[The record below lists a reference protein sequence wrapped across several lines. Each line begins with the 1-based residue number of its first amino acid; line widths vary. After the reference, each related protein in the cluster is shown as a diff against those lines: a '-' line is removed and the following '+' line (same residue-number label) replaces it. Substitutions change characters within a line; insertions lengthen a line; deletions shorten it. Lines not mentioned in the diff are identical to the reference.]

1 MVRTLRCGRSNPGS
15 NPGLGNGD
23 LFFFRLFLKNPKF
36 CCIQKCV
43 SDLFIFL
50 HQNKVRYVL
59 FLYRKMPESEKRKLL
74 IFSDNNCKKCGQ
86 NRSGPKKFEKVRTEV
101 NSWNQFHEIFTEY
114 FPLKLITLILLVIL
128 NSKLQIRIK
137 IWPAVPQNKN
147 FLDDVNFRE
156 TQKLCWLYK
165 NIHYSLQKEIP
176 M

>member
-15 NPGLGNGD
+15 NPGLGNLD
-23 LFFFRLFLKNPKF
+23 HFFFRLFLKNTKF
-36 CCIQKCV
+36 CCIQNVCLIYLFFCIRIKLDTYYFCIGKC
-43 SDLFIFL
+43 L
-50 HQNKVRYVL
+50 KVRSESCL
-59 FLYRKMPESEKRKLL
+59 FSLTT
-74 IFSDNNCKKCGQ
+74 IAKKCGQ
-86 NRSGPKKFEKVRTEV
+86 NRSGPKKFEKVRTEI

-156 TQKLCWLYK
+156 AQKLCWLYK